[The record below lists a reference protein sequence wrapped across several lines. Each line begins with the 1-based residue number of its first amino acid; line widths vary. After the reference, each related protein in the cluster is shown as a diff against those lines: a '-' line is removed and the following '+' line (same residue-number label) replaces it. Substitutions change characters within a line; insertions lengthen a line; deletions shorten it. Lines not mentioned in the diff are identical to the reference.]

1 MSQAMMQSA
10 ASSSQNKIDF
20 FSFWYQT
27 GQAPYPLSILL
38 CICIPLK
45 LFSGQL
51 QFKIRDF
58 HDTPIFMNNLGF
70 KQVAV
75 LNMMLY

>member
-10 ASSSQNKIDF
+10 ASSSQNEIDF
-20 FSFWYQT
+20 FL
-27 GQAPYPLSILL
+27 PYPLSILP

-45 LFSGQL
+45 LFSGPL

-58 HDTPIFMNNLGF
+58 HDTPNFMNNLGF
-70 KQVAV
+70 KQAAV